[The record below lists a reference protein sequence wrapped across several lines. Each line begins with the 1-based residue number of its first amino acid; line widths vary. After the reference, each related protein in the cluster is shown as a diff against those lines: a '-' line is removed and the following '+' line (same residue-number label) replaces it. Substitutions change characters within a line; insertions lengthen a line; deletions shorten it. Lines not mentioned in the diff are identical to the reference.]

1 MREATELEK
10 QQYQRMIE
18 LSDLARKRYLE
29 AGGDPRR
36 AADDKYMTDEERKE
50 FLTLG
55 RIVFGV
61 QVKDGE
67 VSCQGQ
73 TWKVAVSSEK

>member
-1 MREATELEK
+1 MKEATELEK
-10 QQYQRMIE
+10 QQYQKMIK

-29 AGGDPRR
+29 AGGEPRC

-50 FLTLG
+50 FLALG

-61 QVKDGE
+61 QIREGE